1 MEGRVPAS
9 ATTPHCGDRTP
20 VDSSPDRITTPWAAR
35 TPCAPGDPWPARI
48 DLHLADGVT
57 GEDVERWVPS
67 VSILHFHGD
76 AMDTAHPDRCESYG
90 EGMVTDLTVTPSSG
104 ALPIRTARP

>member
-1 MEGRVPAS
+1 M
-9 ATTPHCGDRTP
+9 
-20 VDSSPDRITTPWAAR
+20 
-35 TPCAPGDPWPARI
+35 
-48 DLHLADGVT
+48 
-57 GEDVERWVPS
+57 PS

-90 EGMVTDLTVTPSSG
+90 EGMVTAHPDRCESYGEGMVTDPTVTPSSG